1 MLNIIFSIINFILV
15 LFLTKYFIYFS
26 KKKKFFETA
35 NKFIKKKNK
44 IPTAGGVV
52 FISSFIILYLAGLLS
67 DQFNFYELNRPYL
80 VPVMLTILLAT
91 SFLDDRFEISSGLRF
106 IIQST
111 VVFIS
116 LPLIAYDFEYLP
128 YKLGLLFTIYFWLLI
143 INTSNFI
150 DGLDGMLSINVIF
163 FCLQIFA
170 IIFFRENENTN
181 QVLIFITSL
190 MLSSVLAF
198 IIYNYPIAKLY
209 MGDSGSIPLGYIIG
223 FLMLQKLNLNDPYI
237 IFFLFSYPITDVLA
251 TIFIKT
257 IIKKKL
263 PWTRLFDYSF
273 LQPVIKYKK
282 EHSYVTNKIIF
293 INFASLILLIL
304 YLKFQN
310 KYLILVNIAVNFFLL
325 LLFNKKL
332 SSRIMSKIN

>member
-1 MLNIIFSIINFILV
+1 MLNIIFSTINFILV

-26 KKKKFFETA
+26 KKKNFFETT

-67 DQFNFYELNRPYL
+67 GQFNFYELNRPYL
-80 VPVMLTILLAT
+80 IPISVTILLAT
-91 SFLDDRFEISSGLRF
+91 SLLDDRFGISSGLRF

-116 LPLIAYDFEYLP
+116 LPLIAYNSEYLP
-128 YKLGLLFTIYFWLLI
+128 YKFGLLFIIYFWLLI

-150 DGLDGMLSINVIF
+150 DGLDGMLSINAIF
-163 FCLQIFA
+163 FCFKIFL
-170 IIFFRENENTN
+170 IIFLQNIENSN

-209 MGDSGSIPLGYIIG
+209 MGDSGSIPIGYIIG
-223 FLMLQKLNLNDPYI
+223 FLIIQNLNLNDPYV
-237 IFFLFSYPITDVLA
+237 IFFLFSYPITDVLT

-263 PWTRLFDYSF
+263 PWARLFDYFF

-282 EHSYVTNKIIF
+282 EHSYVTSKIIF
-293 INFASLILLIL
+293 INFVSLILLVL
-304 YLKFQN
+304 YIKYQL
-310 KYLILVNIAVNFFLL
+310 KYLILINIAVNFYLL
-325 LLFNKKL
+325 IFFNKKL
-332 SSRIMSKIN
+332 NLRKMPKIN